1 MITHIVC
8 FRLKDRSPENIE
20 RTAQKL
26 RSMEGRIDE
35 LLSLEVG
42 VDVLRSA
49 RSYDIALIAKFES
62 LEALGAY
69 QIHPYHQEIVRYMN
83 EVGEVSV
90 SVDYESNN

>member
-1 MITHIVC
+1 MITHIVL

-20 RTAQKL
+20 RTAQVL

-42 VDVLRSA
+42 VDVLRSG
-49 RSYDIALIAKFES
+49 RSYDIALTAKFES

-69 QIHPYHQEIVRYMN
+69 QIHPVHQEIVKYMS

-90 SVDYESNN
+90 AVDYESD